1 MTNALRFVAT
11 AALACILSAAPA
23 LAKEAYLGASFH
35 GVDTP
40 FTLEAGERGQDLQLG
55 FRTDPVGALA
65 PIGKPSVYL
74 HGQASLDGQ
83 TSLIAA
89 GLSWKLGSKVY
100 VRPGIGL
107 ALHNDRITESG
118 PDGLRIDLGSRVL
131 FEPEIALGLQLNK
144 RVAAELSWVH
154 VSHATLLSP
163 QNPGM
168 DFIGARVVVTFD

>member
-1 MTNALRFVAT
+1 MTNAFRCAAT
-11 AALACILSAAPA
+11 AALACLILASPA

-35 GVDTP
+35 GVNTP

-55 FRTDPVGALA
+55 FRADPVEALA

-83 TSLIAA
+83 TSLVAA
-89 GLSWKLGSKVY
+89 GLSWKLGGKIY

-107 ALHNDRITESG
+107 ALHNDRITDFA
-118 PDGLRIDLGSRVL
+118 PDGRRLDLGSRLL
-131 FEPEIALGLQLNK
+131 FEPEIALGAQLSK

-154 VSHATLLSP
+154 VSHATLFSP